1 MPITSPDGIQYP
13 DTATGFTPQA
23 THWAA
28 LADST
33 QAAITGLR
41 GASIAPVAT
50 LAARNALY
58 PTPVQGNTVSRLDT
72 GYIERYFS
80 EYSSG
85 GNPGG
90 ATPAD
95 WYPIA
100 GALPFARVQ
109 RSNTAFTIPSGAYSN
124 LSLTTYWTEQTRR
137 NVAPFANGFTIPI
150 TGIYRVT
157 ATLAAFSGT
166 SLLAGFAPGGLTV
179 TTPPQME
186 GGNVSGALQ
195 NWCIPNCSMTKK
207 YNAGD
212 TVQLWALSGGAP
224 GVWNTDSRGSTWSIE
239 YIAPPVN

>member
-1 MPITSPDGIQYP
+1 MPLTSPDGIKYP
-13 DTATGFTPQA
+13 DNDTGYTPQS
-23 THWAA
+23 THWAS

-33 QAAITGLR
+33 QDAITNLR
-41 GASIAPVAT
+41 SASIAPVAT

-100 GALPFARVQ
+100 GALPVARVQ
-109 RSNTAFTIPSGAYSN
+109 RSNTAFTIPSSAYTDV
-124 LSLTTYWTEQTRR
+124 SLTTYWTEQTRR
-137 NVAPFANGFTIPI
+137 GFAAFNNGWTIPI
-150 TGIYRVT
+150 TGIYRVS
-157 ATLAAFSGT
+157 ATIAAFSGT
-166 SLLAGFAPGGLTV
+166 SMLAGFAPGGLTV
-179 TTPPQME
+179 TTPAMVE

-195 NWCIPNCSMTKK
+195 NWCIPNCSLIKK

-212 TVQLWALSGGAP
+212 TVKLWALSGGSP
-224 GVWNTDSRGSTWSIE
+224 GVWNTDVRGSTWSIE